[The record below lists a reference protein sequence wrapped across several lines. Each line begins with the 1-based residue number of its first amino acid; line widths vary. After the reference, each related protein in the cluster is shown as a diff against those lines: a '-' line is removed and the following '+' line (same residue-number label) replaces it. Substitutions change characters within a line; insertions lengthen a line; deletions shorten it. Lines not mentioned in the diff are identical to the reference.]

1 MISPSQADGA
11 AIRMVILLASRNLWA
26 KYGLASVAAVQCKV
40 VRCETSRRTPLHR
53 SIRHLLQ
60 AHSIRIEMHPAI
72 SVVIVSDYAAGGPVA
87 ARDLRAALSALA
99 LQEFDEPV
107 EFLLIE
113 SECFRGQ
120 LPDDLVTI
128 LPSLQIL
135 FHPEKE
141 SYPLKNHGVQ
151 AASAEFVAVLDADC
165 IPDPKWLRRLLTILR
180 ENGSLAAVSGRTVY
194 PDQSFSARICALLAR
209 SYLDPGRA
217 GVTRFIAINN
227 CAFRRSAYLAH
238 PLPTD
243 IGTFSSRTQSEML
256 IREGWTLWFDP
267 DIEVVHDFEGWAME
281 ADLRRNAGHGTVIT
295 RLTNSSL
302 PYAWLVR
309 LGPVSILPILA
320 GKVVDSWRDCVRC
333 GRLYGVS
340 WYAVPVA
347 MVLSIPLH
355 ALEVPGMLRAFRGSG
370 LKESFFR

>member
-1 MISPSQADGA
+1 M
-11 AIRMVILLASRNLWA
+11 
-26 KYGLASVAAVQCKV
+26 
-40 VRCETSRRTPLHR
+40 ET
-53 SIRHLLQ
+53 
-60 AHSIRIEMHPAI
+60 HPAI

-87 ARDLRAALSALA
+87 ARDIRAALSALA

-107 EFLLIE
+107 EFLFIE
-113 SECFRGQ
+113 SECFRDR

-128 LPSLQIL
+128 VPSLRIL

-141 SYPLKNHGVQ
+141 SYSLKNHGVK
-151 AASAEFVAVLDADC
+151 AASAEFVAILDADC
-165 IPDPKWLRRLLTILR
+165 IPDPTWLRRLLTILR
-180 ENGSLAAVSGRTVY
+180 ENRGLAAVSGKTVY

-217 GVTRFIAINN
+217 GVTHFIAINN

-256 IREGWTLWFDP
+256 IRDGWTLWFDP
-267 DIEVVHDFEGWAME
+267 DIEVIHDFEGWAME

-295 RLTNSSL
+295 RLADASL
-302 PYAWLVR
+302 PYAWLAR

-320 GKVVDSWRDCVRC
+320 GKVIDSWRDCVRC

-347 MVLSIPLH
+347 MVLSVGLH
-355 ALEVPGMLRAFRGSG
+355 ALEVPGMLRAFRGTG